1 VTYLAG
7 LIIAGLFF
15 LTLKYF
21 LDLSKKQEII
31 IITIVFTLIVSA
43 IAYNSYNNAQRDKML
58 SVVTKF
64 QQNKSVTCQGREI
77 NATNYDLSI
86 GTYTFIGR
94 ENTPNYGEMISVSNC
109 E

>member
-1 VTYLAG
+1 MTYLAG